1 MQHHPKI
8 VHLDA
13 ENLTNLF
20 AAEAINFPHRKST
33 GRALRER
40 RETIIKRAPKIILFD
55 ELRGVRVPVGG
66 RMLSLPVAAPN
77 I

>member
-8 VHLDA
+8 VHFDA

-20 AAEAINFPHRKST
+20 AAEAINFPHSKST
-33 GRALRER
+33 GCALRKWR
-40 RETIIKRAPKIILFD
+40 KTIIKRAPKIILFD
-55 ELRGVRVPVGG
+55 ELCGVRMPVGG
-66 RMLSLPVAAPN
+66 RMFSLPVAAPN